1 MVAGG
6 AWGDEF
12 CWGAEDAGGGAD
24 VEGCAVGM
32 EGEGAVVLVWLLVWA
47 RSGAATTRE
56 SRKRE
61 AMRPAEVGR
70 LGTVTFGILLN

>member
-1 MVAGG
+1 M
-6 AWGDEF
+6 DEF
-12 CWGAEDAGGGAD
+12 CWGAEDAGAGAD
-24 VEGCAVGM
+24 GGCAVGM
-32 EGEGAVVLVWLLVWA
+32 EGEEAGVLVWLLVWA

-61 AMRPAEVGR
+61 AMWPAEVGR